1 MNKIY
6 ARPASRKDNPALV
19 QRLMFDGLPDM
30 TENSEKEKDK
40 WRDEHA
46 GDERRNRYMCEL
58 LAARRTGRA
67 ANRVY
72 GKVTL

>member
-1 MNKIY
+1 MGA
-6 ARPASRKDNPALV
+6 ARHYGK
-19 QRLMFDGLPDM
+19 QQ
-30 TENSEKEKDK
+30 EKMYNDK
-40 WRDEHA
+40 WGDERA
-46 GDERRNRYMCEL
+46 VDERRNHVHVRL